1 MKVGTDLYFPKEWSI
16 SEYMVKIFGPCW
28 NNVLVK
34 LGMAPG
40 QQLSYVNISTQVPE
54 HKILAK
60 EEIIFN
66 TPAHQL
72 SFHN

>member
-1 MKVGTDLYFPKEWSI
+1 MKVGTDLYFPKECRI
-16 SEYMVKIFGPCW
+16 GKYMVRIFGPCW

-60 EEIIFN
+60 EEIILN

>member
-1 MKVGTDLYFPKEWSI
+1 MKVGTDLYFPKECSI
-16 SEYMVKIFGPCW
+16 SKYMVKIFGPCW

-34 LGMAPG
+34 LGVAPG
-40 QQLSYVNISTQVPE
+40 QQLSYVNISTQVAE

-60 EEIIFN
+60 EEIILN